1 MVPTPESEI
10 LWRPNASAA
19 QGSNLTR
26 YLQWLSKTYDVR
38 FQTYREVYD
47 WSVTK
52 IDDFWRSIA
61 EFFDVRFHTPY
72 SHAVVW
78 RQPSDA
84 HWFPGASLNYA
95 EQVLRTVRQR
105 PNEVA
110 ILSAFEVKDRAE
122 RRQVTGKEL
131 LAEVAAVAGGFGA
144 AGAGGRDR
152 GGGDVSRLG

>member
-1 MVPTPESEI
+1 MVPTPVSEI

-72 SHAVVW
+72 DHAVVW
-78 RQPSDA
+78 RQTSDA
-84 HWFPGASLNYA
+84 HWFPGANLNYA
-95 EQVLRTVRQR
+95 EQVLRAVRQR

-110 ILSAFEVKDRAE
+110 ILSGFEGQDRAE
-122 RRQVTGKEL
+122 RRQPALRKVTAWPVICRIALKP
-131 LAEVAAVAGGFGA
+131 
-144 AGAGGRDR
+144 
-152 GGGDVSRLG
+152 

>member
-1 MVPTPESEI
+1 MVPTPVSEI

-72 SHAVVW
+72 DHAVVW
-78 RQPSDA
+78 RQTSDA
-84 HWFPGASLNYA
+84 HCFPGADFNYA
-95 EQVLRTVRQR
+95 EQGLRALRPR
-105 PNEVA
+105 PNEVP
-110 ILSAFEVKDRAE
+110 ILSCLGCHVRRE
-122 RRQVTGKEL
+122 RRQI
-131 LAEVAAVAGGFGA
+131 
-144 AGAGGRDR
+144 
-152 GGGDVSRLG
+152 